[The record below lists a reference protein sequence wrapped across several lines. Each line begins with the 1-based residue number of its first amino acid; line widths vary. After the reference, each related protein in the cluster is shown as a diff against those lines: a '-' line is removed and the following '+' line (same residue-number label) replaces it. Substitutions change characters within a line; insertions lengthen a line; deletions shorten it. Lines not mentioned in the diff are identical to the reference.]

1 MILID
6 YRDKRPIYEQVIE
19 RFETLI
25 LNGGLEPNS
34 QLPSVRQLAVEL
46 ALNPNTVQRA
56 YAELERMGYIYSI
69 KGRGSFV
76 QDAESLQRKK
86 REYLYHILKDSVR
99 SCRTA
104 GMSREDIRAQMEQ
117 ILKEDQGV

>member
-25 LNGGLEPNS
+25 LSGGLEPDS

-56 YAELERMGYIYSI
+56 YAELERMGYICSV

-76 QDAESLQRKK
+76 QGEKSLERKK
-86 REYLYHILKDSVR
+86 REYLHHILKDSVR
-99 SCRTA
+99 SCRMA
-104 GMSREDIRAQMEQ
+104 GMSVDDIREEMEQ
-117 ILKEDQGV
+117 ILKEEQGV